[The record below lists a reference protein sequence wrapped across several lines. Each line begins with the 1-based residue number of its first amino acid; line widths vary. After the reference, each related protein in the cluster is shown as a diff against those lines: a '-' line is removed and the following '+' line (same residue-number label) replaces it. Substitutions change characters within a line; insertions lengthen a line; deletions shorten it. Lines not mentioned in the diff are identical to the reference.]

1 MRFRKG
7 RGKIKDKVSL
17 TEGEIVQAC
26 HEFLQKRGYVLSKTS
41 YLKIPIRDN
50 VDSLGRK
57 KIRGIEFQV
66 DIEGHEE
73 PKRLGTAWI

>member
-7 RGKIKDKVSL
+7 RGKVKDKVSL

-26 HEFLQKRGYVLSKTS
+26 HDFLEKKGYRLSNVS

-57 KIRGIEFQV
+57 KRRGIEFQV

-73 PKRLGTAWI
+73 PER